1 MALGRLHKRL
11 RAARLIDANGVYKRE
26 HRSSRR
32 LGGRTAFWRLCL
44 LPLAGLGL
52 LASMTLAVMIGPVD
66 MSPLTVWKI
75 VVHESTGLLES
86 DWSLVQQQIV
96 WNIRM
101 PRALLAAIVGAGL
114 AVVGATL
121 QAAVRNPLA
130 DPFLLGGSSGASV
143 GAVLVIVSGLSVF
156 GVYSLSIAAFL
167 GSLAAFAIVFV
178 LAHQGGRVW
187 PLRLILSGVA
197 VSYVFSAITNFIVFR
212 ADDAEQVRSA
222 QFWML
227 GGLGGASWEQLKVT
241 AIVLVGGTVFLILQ
255 ARSLNSLLVGDQTA
269 TTLGVDTSRLR
280 RMLLVLTALV
290 TGVMVAVSG
299 GIGFVGLMVPHM
311 VRLLVGSDHRR
322 LLPLTLL
329 LGAVFLVWADVA
341 ARSIVAPAELP
352 IGVVTSLIGGPF
364 FIWLM
369 SRQSRSLQGA

>member
-1 MALGRLHKRL
+1 M
-11 RAARLIDANGVYKRE
+11 
-26 HRSSRR
+26 
-32 LGGRTAFWRLCL
+32 
-44 LPLAGLGL
+44 PLAALGL
-52 LASMTLAVMIGPVD
+52 LLSVTLAVVIGPVD
-66 MSPLTVWKI
+66 LSALTVWRV
-75 VVHESTGLLES
+75 VVHQSTGLLEP

-96 WNIRM
+96 WNIRL
-101 PRALLAAIVGAGL
+101 PRALLAAMVGAGL

-167 GSLAAFAIVFV
+167 GSLAAFAVVFV
-178 LAHQGGRVW
+178 LAHHGGRVW

-227 GGLGGASWEQLKVT
+227 GGLGGASWEQLRIT
-241 AIVLVGGTVFLILQ
+241 AIVLVAGTLFLVLQ
-255 ARSLNSLLVGDQTA
+255 ARSLNSLLMGDQTA
-269 TTLGVDTSRLR
+269 TTLGVDTARLR
-280 RMLLVLTALV
+280 RLLLVLTALV

-322 LLPLTLL
+322 MLPLTLL

-341 ARSIVAPAELP
+341 ARSVVAPAELP
-352 IGVVTSLIGGPF
+352 IGVVTSLVGGPF

-369 SRQSRSLQGA
+369 GRQSRSTGGV

>member
-1 MALGRLHKRL
+1 M
-11 RAARLIDANGVYKRE
+11 
-26 HRSSRR
+26 
-32 LGGRTAFWRLCL
+32 
-44 LPLAGLGL
+44 
-52 LASMTLAVMIGPVD
+52 
-66 MSPLTVWKI
+66 
-75 VVHESTGLLES
+75 
-86 DWSLVQQQIV
+86 
-96 WNIRM
+96 
-101 PRALLAAIVGAGL
+101 
-114 AVVGATL
+114 
-121 QAAVRNPLA
+121 
-130 DPFLLGGSSGASV
+130 
-143 GAVLVIVSGLSVF
+143 
-156 GVYSLSIAAFL
+156 
-167 GSLAAFAIVFV
+167 FV
-178 LAHQGGRVW
+178 LAHQGGRLW

-197 VSYVFSAITNFIVFR
+197 VSYVFSAVTNFIVFR

-241 AIVLVGGTVFLILQ
+241 ALVLFGGMIFLVLQ
-255 ARSLNSLLVGDQTA
+255 ARSLNSLLMGDQTA

-311 VRLLVGSDHRR
+311 VRLMVGSDHRR
-322 LLPLTLL
+322 MLPLTLV
-329 LGAVFLVWADVA
+329 LGAIFLVWADVA
-341 ARSIVAPAELP
+341 ARSVVAPAELP